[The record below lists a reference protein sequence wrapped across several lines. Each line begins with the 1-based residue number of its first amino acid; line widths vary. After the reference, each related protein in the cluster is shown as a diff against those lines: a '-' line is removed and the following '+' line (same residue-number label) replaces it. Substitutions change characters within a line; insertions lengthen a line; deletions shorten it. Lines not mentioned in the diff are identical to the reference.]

1 MNNADLPAGSDR
13 AALSA
18 LMDGELDASQV
29 AAACASWRS
38 EARQRS
44 DWHLYHLIGDTL
56 RSEDLAAEPAR
67 DDQFMRRLRERLER
81 EPVVFAPTRT
91 DVPAAVAPQP
101 AIATAAT
108 GTDGGFP
115 AATAWAPAGAP
126 LAAVTPLRPHSRRRT
141 RWAVPVG
148 IAAGVVAVAGVVW
161 STRPDSAALTAGRF
175 QPTAPAASA
184 ATLHDDRATLAEA
197 ELSRYLRAHREVP
210 GLVAP
215 TPTAGYLRNAAYD
228 AGER

>member
-38 EARQRS
+38 EARHRS

-56 RSEDLAAEPAR
+56 RSEDLAASPAQG
-67 DDQFMRRLRERLER
+67 DQFMRRLRERLDR
-81 EPVVFAPTRT
+81 EPVVLAPTRIEA
-91 DVPAAVAPQP
+91 AAVAEDP
-101 AIATAAT
+101 AAAAETAQAARRT
-108 GTDGGFP
+108 GTDP
-115 AATAWAPAGAP
+115 HATVATSAAI
-126 LAAVTPLRPHSRRRT
+126 TPLRARGPRSA

-148 IAAGVVAVAGVVW
+148 VAAGIVAVAGVVW
-161 STRPDSAALTAGRF
+161 STRPDSTALMASRVL
-175 QPTAPAASA
+175 PTGPAASA
-184 ATLHDDRATLAEA
+184 AVLRDERATLAEA

>member
-67 DDQFMRRLRERLER
+67 DDRFMRRLRERLDR
-81 EPVVFAPTRT
+81 EPVVLAPTRAEA
-91 DVPAAVAPQP
+91 PAMSEAPPAV
-101 AIATAAT
+101 ATAAT
-108 GTDGGFP
+108 GTDG
-115 AATAWAPAGAP
+115 APAVAV
-126 LAAVTPLRPHSRRRT
+126 LAAVTPMRARSVRRTT

-161 STRPDSAALTAGRF
+161 STRPDSSALMAGRF
-175 QPTAPAASA
+175 LPAAPAASA
-184 ATLHDDRATLAEA
+184 TPLPDSRATLAEA

-215 TPTAGYLRNAAYD
+215 SPTAGYLRNAAYD